1 MLCKKGE
8 HSFKETCRIILGCL
22 KSTSIEGIKVLL
34 GLTPP
39 DIRREITSEIERHK

>member
-8 HSFKETCRIILGCL
+8 YSFKETYRIILGCL
-22 KSTSIEGIKVLL
+22 KSTPIEGIKVLL

-39 DIRREITSEIERHK
+39 DIMREITSEIKRHK